1 MISMP
6 VIVAASHVH
15 AQTVAE
21 QSGWEVQ
28 QSGLRYRNLKN
39 EIVNYIHEGQ
49 ELKGFP
55 RGTKIYLGWMWER
68 RKDFNMINRLIDAG
82 VFKET
87 IFEE

>member
-49 ELKGFP
+49 ELGGFP
-55 RGTKIYLGWMWER
+55 KKTKLYLGWMWER
-68 RKDFNMINRLIDAG
+68 RKDAGYISRLINSG
-82 VFKET
+82 VFVET
-87 IFEE
+87 NFDG